1 MSRALKA
8 SLLLF
13 FLSLCAAAVYVTL
26 RPSRA
31 AKAPAPRELYSVVN
45 DQLAAFRAED
55 FPGAYRYAASAVQQ
69 KFTLQQFE
77 AMIRHDYAQMAY
89 ARRVEFGAIDV
100 HGSAAFVQVY
110 LFAADGSGRSFL
122 YSLAAEGG
130 AWKIDGAQE
139 VRVFPPRQSLAGT
152 HA

>member
-13 FLSLCAAAVYVTL
+13 FFSLCAAAVYVTL
-26 RPSRA
+26 RPARE
-31 AKAPAPRELYSVVN
+31 AKAPAPQELYSVVN

-69 KFTLQQFE
+69 KFTLSQFE
-77 AMIRHDYAQMAY
+77 AMIRQNYAQMAQ
-89 ARRVEFGAIDV
+89 ARRVEFGAIEV
-100 HGSAAFVQVY
+100 HGSSASVQVF
-110 LFAADGSGRSFL
+110 LFAEDGSGRSFI
-122 YSLAAEGG
+122 YTLAAEDG

-139 VRVFPPRQSLAGT
+139 VRVFPPRSSLSGT